1 MKAGLPTMLIIDSS
15 GLRGIADPG
24 DLSSSSL
31 ADHWLVRFQDGQ
43 KLFVPKSLLEEQPD
57 GSHRLAVS
65 VDQLAR
71 EQTTTGYSVVNSAVN
86 GLGDERLNTNLNT
99 NEYTEQYADEI
110 VVPIVAEQL
119 QVTTRQRETG
129 VVEIRKT
136 IHERTEVVDHPLYAE
151 EVAVE
156 RIPVNRMVDGP
167 VSVRQ
172 EGEITI
178 VPVLE
183 EVLVVEKRLML
194 REEVHIRT
202 VRKEIHDPQEV
213 VLREERVEVVR
224 KDGNEPNE

>member
-1 MKAGLPTMLIIDSS
+1 MLIIDSS

-24 DLSSSSL
+24 DQSSSSL

-57 GSHRLAVS
+57 GSYRLAVS
-65 VDQLAR
+65 VEQLAR
-71 EQTTTGYSVVNSAVN
+71 EQTTTGYSVVNSAVVNSAVN
-86 GLGDERLNTNLNT
+86 GLGDERSNISSKH

-110 VVPIVAEQL
+110 VVPVVAEQL

-136 IHERTEVVDHPLYAE
+136 IHERTEIVDHPLYAE

-202 VRKEIHDPQEV
+202 VRKEIHDSQEV

-224 KDGNEPNE
+224 KDGSEPNA